1 MVHVSAGPSLM
12 SAVYAA
18 TMLTIVKLIGCGLNV
33 TIDFAGLMAQPGGF
47 NLSSAAVA
55 GLTQGAATLG
65 NVVSNGEIAA
75 DNLYHYGVQAFN
87 DARDQYQPPSLHV
100 R

>member
-1 MVHVSAGPSLM
+1 M
-12 SAVYAA
+12 
-18 TMLTIVKLIGCGLNV
+18 
-33 TIDFAGLMAQPGGF
+33 
-47 NLSSAAVA
+47 A